1 MGLRSLMSSLA
12 SAAFSAAGDV
22 PQAGVLKA
30 TPTHTFLPE
39 ADTTT
44 TVWATEDPITILLY
58 DADLRVE
65 ITSGLGPILDRRTG
79 LILLS
84 QITGT
89 VGHGDQ
95 IEMENGELWNVFA
108 CEPDPAGAT
117 ATLHLWKGL
126 NRIDGI
132 TTEDGVQLITE
143 DGLEVVPET

>member
-22 PQAGVLKA
+22 PQAGVLRA
-30 TPTHTFLPE
+30 TPTHTFSPE

-44 TVWATEDPITILLY
+44 TVWATEDAITVLLY

-65 ITSGLGPILDRRTG
+65 ITGSLGPILDRRTG

-95 IEMENGELWNVFA
+95 IEVDGELWNVFA
-108 CEPDPAGAT
+108 SEPDPAGAT

-126 NRIDGI
+126 NQIDGI
-132 TTEDGVQLITE
+132 TTEEGVQLITE